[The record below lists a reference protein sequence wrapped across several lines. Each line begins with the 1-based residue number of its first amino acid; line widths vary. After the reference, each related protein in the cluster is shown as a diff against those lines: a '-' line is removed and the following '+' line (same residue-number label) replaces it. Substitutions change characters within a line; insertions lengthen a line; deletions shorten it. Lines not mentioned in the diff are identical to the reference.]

1 MWIAGGLV
9 NKAAAVGTLVRYWD
23 GDNEDYCNDECV
35 LNEDP
40 PPAILTSLSITVVTL
55 LLLPGGCPGG
65 RVPGAG
71 AGGSPL
77 LRPGDGAG
85 GGGLGAA
92 LLQRGRHLHTHHGR
106 DQERPLRIP

>member
-40 PPAILTSLSITVVTL
+40 PPAILTSLSITVVT
-55 LLLPGGCPGG
+55 
-65 RVPGAG
+65 
-71 AGGSPL
+71 
-77 LRPGDGAG
+77 
-85 GGGLGAA
+85 
-92 LLQRGRHLHTHHGR
+92 
-106 DQERPLRIP
+106 